1 MNKTAAQS
9 MRVDLILTKNI
20 IDKYA
25 NKKRKTIIT
34 AWREYMAE
42 VRAKRD
48 KIIKMG
54 MIFKNY
60 HIKPSFAKYKQN
72 A

>member
-1 MNKTAAQS
+1 
-9 MRVDLILTKNI
+9 
-20 IDKYA
+20 
-25 NKKRKTIIT
+25 
-34 AWREYMAE
+34 MAE

-60 HIKPSFAKYKQN
+60 HIKPSFAKYKQV